1 MTRMDGEHRRPGRTR
16 GVVLGATLVAVV
28 LGAACGVPSD
38 EDPTVTP
45 AEEVPYDL
53 LSPTTTALAAGSVQ
67 GGETTICLS
76 LDGALLTLGR
86 ARDGDPPLRSLDALL
101 AAGPTAGESRV
112 GLRSALDDDD
122 VLDGV
127 SSEDGGAV
135 VRLGDGFTELPAD
148 QQLVAVAQATCTL
161 TAQLG
166 VVRVA
171 FELDG
176 DQVDVPVQGGELVSR
191 PVTRADYARLIAS

>member
-1 MTRMDGEHRRPGRTR
+1 MMRRSGRRVTAPR
-16 GVVLGATLVAVV
+16 PLLLAALSAAAVLG
-28 LGAACGVPSD
+28 CGVPID
-38 EDPTVTP
+38 EQASITP
-45 AEEVPYDL
+45 SEDVPYDL
-53 LSPTTTALAAGSVQ
+53 LSPTTTTLAAGSVQ

-76 LDGALLTLGR
+76 LGGALLTLGR
-86 ARDGDPPLRSLDALL
+86 ARDGDPPLRSLESLL
-101 AAGPTAGESRV
+101 AAGPTAGEAAV

-127 SSEDGGAV
+127 SVRDGTALV
-135 VRLGDGFTELPAD
+135 LLGEGFTELPAD

-161 TAQLG
+161 TSQPG

-171 FELDG
+171 FELAG
-176 DQVDVPVQGGELVSR
+176 VQVDVPVQGGELVSR

>member
-1 MTRMDGEHRRPGRTR
+1 MTPRIHRRRSPRIL
-16 GVVLGATLVAVV
+16 VLAVLGATATL
-28 LGAACGVPSD
+28 ACGVPVDEEASITPSD
-38 EDPTVTP
+38 D
-45 AEEVPYDL
+45 VPYDL

-86 ARDGDPPLRSLDALL
+86 ARDGDPPLRSLDSLL
-101 AAGPTAGESRV
+101 AAGPTEGESTV
-112 GLRSALDDDD
+112 GLRSALDGDD

-127 SSEDGGAV
+127 SLEDGTAV
-135 VRLGDGFTELPAD
+135 VQLGEGFTELPAD

-161 TAQLG
+161 TSQAG
-166 VVRVA
+166 VVRVS
-171 FELDG
+171 FELG
-176 DQVDVPVQGGELVSR
+176 DAQVDVPVQGGELVSR

>member
-1 MTRMDGEHRRPGRTR
+1 MLA
-16 GVVLGATLVAVV
+16 VLAVTAG
-28 LGAACGVPSD
+28 LGCGVPVD
-38 EDPTVTP
+38 EEASITP
-45 AEEVPYDL
+45 SEDVPYDL
-53 LSPTTTALAAGSVQ
+53 LSPTTTAVAAGSVQ

-86 ARDGDPPLRSLDALL
+86 ARDGDPPLRTLDALL
-101 AAGPTAGESRV
+101 AAAPTAGESEV

-127 SSEDGGAV
+127 SLQDGTAV
-135 VRLGDGFTELPAD
+135 VRLGEGFTELPAD

-161 TAQLG
+161 TSQPG
-166 VVRVA
+166 VLRVS
-171 FELDG
+171 FELG
-176 DQVDVPVQGGELVSR
+176 GSQVDVPVQGGELVSR

>member
-1 MTRMDGEHRRPGRTR
+1 MMRTARGTRRRT
-16 GVVLGATLVAVV
+16 AAIAALVA
-28 LGAACGVPSD
+28 LAAACGVPTD
-38 EDPTVTP
+38 EDPSVTP
-45 AEEVPYDL
+45 AEDVPYDL
-53 LSPTTTALAAGSVQ
+53 LSPTTTAVAAGSVQ

-86 ARDGDPPLRSLDALL
+86 ARGGDPPLRSLDALL
-101 AAGPTAGESRV
+101 AAGPTAGESDV
-112 GLRSALDDDD
+112 GLRSALDDAD

-127 SSEDGGAV
+127 SQEDGGAV
-135 VRLGDGFTELPAD
+135 VRLGEGFTELPAD

-161 TAQLG
+161 TAQPG
-166 VVRVA
+166 VARVW

-176 DQVDVPVQGGELVSR
+176 EQVDVPVQGGELVSR